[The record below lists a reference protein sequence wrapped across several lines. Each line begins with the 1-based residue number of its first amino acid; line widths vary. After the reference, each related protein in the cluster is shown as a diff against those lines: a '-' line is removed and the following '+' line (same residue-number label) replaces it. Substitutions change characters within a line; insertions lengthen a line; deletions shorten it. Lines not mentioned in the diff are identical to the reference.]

1 MKVAKLVVTT
11 FVTRVIVDENATH
24 EEIINEARPKLVNQ
38 VLNELSENLED
49 VIEDKEV
56 PFNPEFDKV

>member
-1 MKVAKLVVTT
+1 MKVAKLVCVS
-11 FVTRVIVDENATH
+11 FVTRVVVDENATLD
-24 EEIINEARPKLVNQ
+24 EIINEARPKLVDK

-56 PFNPEFDKV
+56 PYDSEID